1 MQSTSLI
8 VHGHFYQPPREDPRT
23 GEIPREVSAAPFHDW
38 NARIAAECYRPNAFA
53 EIIDQQGNVE
63 EIVNNFERMSF
74 DIGPTLFSWL
84 QTHEPDIYQRI
95 LQADRVGG
103 GAIAQPYGHVILPL
117 ANRRDLRTQIRWGLA
132 DFAHRFGRDAQ
143 GMWLPET
150 AANDDVLAAL
160 AAEGVGFTIL
170 APSQATATRPLAGG
184 EWKDVSDGSIDT
196 TITYRWSLPAGPG
209 GGVDLIFFDRELSQA
224 LAFDI
229 KGAPSAAL
237 IDAVEARSIRG
248 GLVTLA
254 TDGETFGHHHRF
266 ADRALAHALA
276 YEAPA
281 RGIEVTN
288 ASRFLERSSPTHE
301 VTIRESSWSCVHGV
315 GRWSEDCGCSDG
327 GMPGDNQRWRAPL
340 RAALDFVRGV
350 GIEIFERRG
359 EEVFTGPWAARE
371 AYVDVLLGAAT
382 HEEFAEMHIHG
393 DAALAFSLLE
403 AQRHAMMMYTS
414 CGWFFHDLAGLE
426 GLLILRH
433 AARAIDL
440 LRDTGENFP
449 EAEFLE
455 ILDAAL
461 TNDKKKGS
469 GAQVWR
475 DLVLQAQVFD

>member
-1 MQSTSLI
+1 MQSTSLV

-23 GEIPREVSAAPFHDW
+23 GEIPREPSAAPFHDW

-53 EIIDQQGNVE
+53 PIIDGQGSVE
-63 EIVNNFERMSF
+63 EIVNNFERLSF

-84 QTHEPDIYQRI
+84 QAHEPDVYERI
-95 LQADRVGG
+95 LQADKVGR

-117 ANRRDLRTQIRWGLA
+117 ANRWDLRTQIRWGLA
-132 DFAHRFGRDAQ
+132 DFSHRFGRDAE

-150 AANDDVLAAL
+150 AANDAVLAAL
-160 AAEGVGFTIL
+160 AVEGVGFTIL
-170 APSQATATRPLAGG
+170 APSQAIATRPLEGG
-184 EWKDVSDGSIDT
+184 DWEDVCDGSIDT
-196 TITYRWSLPAGPG
+196 TIPYRWSGPA
-209 GGVDLIFFDRELSQA
+209 GGVDLIFFDGELSHE
-224 LAFDI
+224 LAFGM
-229 KGAPSAAL
+229 KGSSSAAL
-237 IDAVEARSIRG
+237 IDRVEERSIRR

-288 ASRFLERSSPTHE
+288 ASRFLERSSPTLE
-301 VTIRESSWSCVHGV
+301 VRIRESSWSCAHGV
-315 GRWSEDCGCSDG
+315 GRWTKDCGCSDG
-327 GMPGDNQRWRAPL
+327 GRLGDNQRWRAPL
-340 RAALDFVRGV
+340 RAALDFVRDV

-359 EEVFTGPWAARE
+359 AEVFAGPWAARE

-382 HEEFAEMHIHG
+382 KEDFAEMHIRG
-393 DAALAFSLLE
+393 DTTLAFALLE
-403 AQRHAMMMYTS
+403 AQRHSMIMYTS
-414 CGWFFHDLAGLE
+414 CGWFFHDLAGVE

-440 LRDTGENFP
+440 LRETGENFP

-455 ILDAAL
+455 ILDGAVS
-461 TNDKKKGS
+461 NDEKKGS
-469 GAQVWR
+469 GATVWR
-475 DLVLQAQVFD
+475 DLVLPDQVFD